1 MVRPRTVSQWGPNA
15 QGVRRPDR
23 SVSPNV
29 PVPNFQGPQVHAMA
43 GDGPPNWQEDLP
55 LGDRPGRR
63 LTPAQIAAGKAGV
76 ETAKGILEGTVEP
89 PPEPVET
96 PEPPPPVQDELFP
109 DPEAR
114 SLDAAMLQELF
125 LQRASEPDYGYF
137 GRTGDKVGSIID
149 SVGDMSASDRAALVG
164 GLIAAGVLMV
174 GSGGTLIP
182 AGAALLGGAGL
193 GALTSAP

>member
-1 MVRPRTVSQWGPNA
+1 MVRPRVVGLNLPS
-15 QGVRRPDR
+15 GVRRPDR

-63 LTPAQIAAGKAGV
+63 LTPAQMGAGEAGV

-114 SLDAAMLQELF
+114 SLDDAMLQELF

>member
-1 MVRPRTVSQWGPNA
+1 
-15 QGVRRPDR
+15 
-23 SVSPNV
+23 
-29 PVPNFQGPQVHAMA
+29 MA